1 MIFLCMHACSLQPK
15 RYKPRCPLIEVQFL
29 PYALLLV
36 QYGEEAIRD
45 GMGSGGGGGGGMSDI
60 FDLFGGGGRRQQP
73 RERRGENVVHKLK
86 VSLEEMYSGGVR
98 KLSLARNIK
107 CDTCSGS
114 GTKSGRRY
122 QCEVS

>member
-1 MIFLCMHACSLQPK
+1 
-15 RYKPRCPLIEVQFL
+15 
-29 PYALLLV
+29 
-36 QYGEEAIRD
+36 
-45 GMGSGGGGGGGMSDI
+45 MGSGGGGGGMSDI

-98 KLSLARNIK
+98 KLSLSRNIK
-107 CDTCSGS
+107 CDSCTGS

-122 QCEVS
+122 QCEVRKAALLQLEIMLHLNTCSFITMCT